1 MKGYSNPGRF
11 RKRNL
16 YLRVEAVQDFVKPPS
31 PGILIEWDPDSWRT
45 KKALQL
51 PRYSNPQ
58 ELDYVVKLLESFP
71 PPVIAREARKLEDR
85 LREAAM
91 GNAFVLGDSAES
103 FKELSRH

>member
-1 MKGYSNPGRF
+1 M
-11 RKRNL
+11 
-16 YLRVEAVQDFVKPPS
+16 
-31 PGILIEWDPDSWRT
+31 

-58 ELDYVVKLLESFP
+58 ELDSVVKLLESFP
-71 PPVIAREARKLEDR
+71 PPVITREARKLEDR

-91 GNAFVLGDSAES
+91 GNAVVLGDCAES